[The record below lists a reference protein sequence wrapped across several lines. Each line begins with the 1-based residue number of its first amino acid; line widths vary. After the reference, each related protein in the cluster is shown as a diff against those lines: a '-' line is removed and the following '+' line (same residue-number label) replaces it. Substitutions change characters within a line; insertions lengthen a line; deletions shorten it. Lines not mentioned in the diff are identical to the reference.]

1 MQLAKELNKKPIY
14 RISDGAQLG
23 EVKDFYLDPG
33 LTQMIAVFLGKEGVF
48 TRKTLVLPLR
58 DIQLRGIDCWL
69 ASAQA
74 AAIDLKDWE
83 GSDSFLLVEDL
94 RGRAIHTAHQTPIGT
109 VKDLLFD
116 EQGRV
121 VGLELGKV
129 HVQGPL
135 ATSKRIPRSALHSL
149 GDKKTP
155 MIADLQAAEAA
166 AGAMTPPD

>member
-1 MQLAKELNKKPIY
+1 MQLAKDLSKKPIY

-23 EVKDFYLDPG
+23 DIRDFYLDPG
-33 LTQMIAVFLGKEGVF
+33 LTQMIAVFLGKEGMF
-48 TRKTLVLPLR
+48 TRKVLVLPMR

-74 AAIDLKDWE
+74 GAIDLKDWE
-83 GSDSFLLVEDL
+83 GSDSFLLVEDI

-109 VKDLLFD
+109 VKDLMFD
-116 EQGRV
+116 DQGRV
-121 VGLELGKV
+121 VAVELGKV

-135 ATSKRIPRSALHSL
+135 ATSKLIPRGALLSL

-155 MIADLQAAEAA
+155 MIADLQAAEQA
-166 AGAMTPPD
+166 AGAAG

>member
-1 MQLAKELNKKPIY
+1 MQLAKDLSKKPIY
-14 RISDGAQLG
+14 RISDGLQLG
-23 EVKDFYLDPG
+23 DIKDFYLDPG
-33 LTQMIAVFLGKEGVF
+33 LTQMIAVYLGKEGMIK
-48 TRKTLVLPLR
+48 RKTLVMPMR

-69 ASAQA
+69 ATPQA
-74 AAIDLKDWE
+74 GAIDLNDWQ
-83 GSDSFLLVEDL
+83 GSDAFLLVDDL

-135 ATSKRIPRSALHSL
+135 ATSKRIPRSALLSL
-149 GDKKTP
+149 GDKKVP
-155 MIADLQAAEAA
+155 MVADLQAAEQA
-166 AGAMTPPD
+166 AGATG

>member
-1 MQLAKELNKKPIY
+1 MQLAKELSKKPIF

-23 EVKDFYLDPG
+23 EIKDFYLDPG
-33 LTQMIAVFLGKEGVF
+33 LTQMIAVFLGKEGMIK
-48 TRKTLVLPLR
+48 RKTLVMPMR
-58 DIQLRGIDCWL
+58 DIQLRGLDCWL

-74 AAIDLKDWE
+74 GAIDLADWE
-83 GSDSFLLVEDL
+83 GSAAFLLVDDV

-116 EQGRV
+116 EHGRV

-129 HVQGPL
+129 HVQGPV

-166 AGAMTPPD
+166 AGALGG